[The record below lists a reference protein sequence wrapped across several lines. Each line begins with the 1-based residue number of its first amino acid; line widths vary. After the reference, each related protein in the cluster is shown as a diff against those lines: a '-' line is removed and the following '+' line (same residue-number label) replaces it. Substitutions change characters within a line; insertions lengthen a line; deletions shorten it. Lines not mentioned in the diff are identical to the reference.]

1 VRLAARI
8 CRQWS
13 LEYPAGRV
21 FEHPR
26 LRDQAQDIDR
36 LCQQRQPGTAL
47 QRIAPLAEARRAMP
61 LPLTPAQQRQ
71 WFLWKMDTRSTAY
84 HVQGALR
91 ITGPLD
97 AGALRAAVQGLA
109 ERHGSLRTVFN
120 ARPDGEVEHTE
131 HTS

>member
-1 VRLAARI
+1 MIRR
-8 CRQWS
+8 
-13 LEYPAGRV
+13 P
-21 FEHPR
+21 PR
-26 LRDQAQDIDR
+26 STLFPYTTLFRS
-36 LCQQRQPGTAL
+36 
-47 QRIAPLAEARRAMP
+47 
-61 LPLTPAQQRQ
+61 Q

-120 ARPDGEVEHTE
+120 ARPDGEAEQRLDPQGRLELQCLGPAQAPHARPP
-131 HTS
+131 HC